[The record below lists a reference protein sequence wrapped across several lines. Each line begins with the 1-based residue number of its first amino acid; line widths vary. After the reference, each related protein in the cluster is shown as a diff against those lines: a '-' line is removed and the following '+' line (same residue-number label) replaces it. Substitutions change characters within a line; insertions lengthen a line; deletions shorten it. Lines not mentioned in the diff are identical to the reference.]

1 MTLSKE
7 ELEMLRRLDGADDK
21 ELKQAAYAIATALG
35 ASPMQAKY
43 IAGNL
48 ERFRRRAR
56 EMTDDELRDAAA
68 KLPEEQAAEIAR
80 LLGIR

>member
-1 MTLSKE
+1 MTLNKE
-7 ELEMLRRLDGADDK
+7 DLEMLRRLDGADEK
-21 ELKQAAYAIATALG
+21 ELKQAAYAIATAFG
-35 ASPMQAKY
+35 ASPIQAKA

-56 EMTDDELRDAAA
+56 DMTDDELREAAS
-68 KLPEEQAAEIAR
+68 KLSEEQAAEIAR